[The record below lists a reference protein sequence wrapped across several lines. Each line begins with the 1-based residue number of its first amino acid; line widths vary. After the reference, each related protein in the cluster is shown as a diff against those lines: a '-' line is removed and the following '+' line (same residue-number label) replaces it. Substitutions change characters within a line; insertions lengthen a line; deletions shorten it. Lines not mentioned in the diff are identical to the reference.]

1 MVWQRILHF
10 LISPSHTTK
19 NKAITMLR
27 TKQFGSSLHN
37 ISKKRQAEMAS
48 GAWKPTPR
56 KPLRQMSKKMKSRTT
71 NWRKTAKEICTVDGI
86 LYCPLCCKPI
96 TDNYVAHHYKER
108 RGQAHN
114 IDNDKYV
121 VALHPWCHN
130 NIDHYSDDFY
140 IARTKIETILK
151 KWRKL

>member
-1 MVWQRILHF
+1 M
-10 LISPSHTTK
+10 
-19 NKAITMLR
+19 NKIIKKYLT
-27 TKQFGSSLHN
+27 F
-37 ISKKRQAEMAS
+37 ISKCFMIYNITGVKMKIRLWNSTLKADVSKGLKR
-48 GAWKPTPR
+48 KT
-56 KPLRQMSKKMKSRTT
+56 PLRQMSKKMKSRTS

>member
-1 MVWQRILHF
+1 M
-10 LISPSHTTK
+10 
-19 NKAITMLR
+19 NKIIKKYLT
-27 TKQFGSSLHN
+27 F
-37 ISKKRQAEMAS
+37 ISKYIMIYNITGVKMKVRLWNSTLKADVSKGLKR
-48 GAWKPTPR
+48 KT
-56 KPLRQMSKKMKSRTT
+56 PLRQMSKKMKSRTF
-71 NWRKTAKEICTVDGI
+71 NWRKTAKEICTVDGV

-96 TDNYVAHHYKER
+96 TGNYVAHHYKER